1 MAGTKNRT
9 SSPKTRI
16 VLTALVLSAIVCG
29 SVGMVLYGENG
40 FFHLLRMER
49 EKQSLLETRDE
60 WREKNR
66 ELYGQIQRLRSDL
79 GFIEKSA
86 RKELGLVRD
95 GELVY
100 IFEPDD

>member
-16 VLTALVLSAIVCG
+16 ALTAVVLSVIVCG

-49 EKQSLLETRDE
+49 EKKSLLETRDE

-66 ELYGQIQRLRSDL
+66 ELYVQIQRLRSDL

-100 IFEPDD
+100 IFEPVE